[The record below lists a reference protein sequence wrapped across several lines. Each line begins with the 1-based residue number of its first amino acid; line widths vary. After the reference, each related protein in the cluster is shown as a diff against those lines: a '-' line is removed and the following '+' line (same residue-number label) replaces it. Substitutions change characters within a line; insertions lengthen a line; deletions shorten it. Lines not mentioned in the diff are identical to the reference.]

1 VIFPDFLY
9 YTQMNFLEN
18 YFGIA
23 KNGSTIYK
31 ELVAGITT
39 FFAMSYILFVNPT
52 ILAEAGMD
60 KSAQF
65 TATALA
71 AIFGTLV
78 MGIYAKLP
86 FALAPGMG
94 LNTFFVYTICLSLG
108 HSWSFALGAVFVEGI
123 IFFLLSIFDLRRL
136 VVSLIPRS
144 LQVAFC
150 PGIGLFITSIGLQQA
165 RIIEMHENSI
175 RFGNITDPSVLLACL
190 GILVIGVFYVKKIYA
205 GMIVGII
212 LITII
217 SLSFGLTQID
227 SFFSL
232 PPSVSGT
239 MFKFDFS
246 EILSYDFICLVLLL
260 LSVDIF
266 DTMGTLLGVSN
277 ATENMVDEDGHP
289 KNIKKAFVTDS
300 LATIF
305 GAIAGTNTTTTYIES
320 STGISVGGRTGITSI
335 VTALCF
341 VIALFSFP
349 MLHAVPPAAVSAM
362 LIFAGYNMF
371 MSQSFKNMD
380 FKDYSES
387 VPAFITMIIMP
398 FSHSI
403 VEGIS
408 FGVLSYVLINGI
420 SRNFRKINI
429 GTYFI
434 AAFFAVRYVILPT

>member
-1 VIFPDFLY
+1 
-9 YTQMNFLEN
+9 MRFLEN
-18 YFGIA
+18 YFEIT
-23 KNGSTIYK
+23 KKGSNIYK
-31 ELVAGITT
+31 ESVAGITT
-39 FFAMSYILFVNPT
+39 FFAMSYILLVNPI
-52 ILAEAGMD
+52 ILAETGMD

-78 MGIYAKLP
+78 MGVYARLP

-94 LNTFFVYTICLSLG
+94 LNTFFAYTICLSLG
-108 HSWSFALGAVFVEGI
+108 HNWSFALAAVFVEGI
-123 IFFLLSIFDLRRL
+123 IFFILSIFDLRKL
-136 VVSLIPRS
+136 VVSLIPKS
-144 LQVAFC
+144 LQLAFC
-150 PGIGLFITSIGLQQA
+150 PGIGLFIASIGLQQA
-165 RIIEMHENSI
+165 RIIEMHENNM
-175 RFGNITDPSVLLACL
+175 RFGNITDPNVLLACL
-190 GILVIGVFYVKKIYA
+190 GILVIGVFYVKRIYT
-205 GMIVGII
+205 GMVVGIV
-212 LITII
+212 LLTII

-227 SFFSL
+227 SFFSM
-232 PPSVSGT
+232 PPSVSSI
-239 MFKFDFS
+239 MLKFDFS
-246 EILSYDFICLVLLL
+246 GIWSYDFICLVFLL

-277 ATENMVDEDGHP
+277 ATEGMTDENGSP
-289 KNIKKAFVTDS
+289 KNIKKAFVADS

-305 GAIAGTNTTTTYIES
+305 GAMAGTSTTTTYIES
-320 STGISVGGRTGITSI
+320 STGVSVGGRTGITSI
-335 VTALCF
+335 VTAFCF

-349 MLHAVPPAAVSAM
+349 MLSAVPSAAVSAM

-387 VPAFITMIIMP
+387 VPAFITMIVMP

-420 SRNFRKINI
+420 SRNLKKISI

-434 AAFFAVRYVILPT
+434 AIFFAARYVILPT

>member
-1 VIFPDFLY
+1 
-9 YTQMNFLEN
+9 
-18 YFGIA
+18 
-23 KNGSTIYK
+23 
-31 ELVAGITT
+31 
-39 FFAMSYILFVNPT
+39 
-52 ILAEAGMD
+52 
-60 KSAQF
+60 
-65 TATALA
+65 
-71 AIFGTLV
+71 
-78 MGIYAKLP
+78 
-86 FALAPGMG
+86 
-94 LNTFFVYTICLSLG
+94 
-108 HSWSFALGAVFVEGI
+108 VEGI

>member
-1 VIFPDFLY
+1 
-9 YTQMNFLEN
+9 MKFLEN

-39 FFAMSYILFVNPT
+39 FFAMSYILFVNPA
-52 ILAEAGMD
+52 ILAEAGID

-71 AIFGTLV
+71 AIFGTFI
-78 MGIYAKLP
+78 MGAYARLP

-94 LNTFFVYTICLSLG
+94 LNAFFAYTICLSLG
-108 HSWSFALGAVFVEGI
+108 HNWRFALSAVLVEGI
-123 IFFLLSIFDLRRL
+123 IFFILSIFDLKKL
-136 VVSLIPRS
+136 VVGLIPKS
-144 LQVAFC
+144 LQLAFC
-150 PGIGLFITSIGLQQA
+150 PGIGLFIASVGLQQA
-165 RIIEMHENSI
+165 KIIEMHESSI
-175 RFGNITDPSVLLACL
+175 KFGNMADPNVLLACL

-205 GMIVGII
+205 GMVAGIV
-212 LITII
+212 LLTII

-227 SFFSL
+227 SFFSA
-232 PPSVSGT
+232 PPSISSIV
-239 MFKFDFS
+239 FKFDFS
-246 EILSYDFICLVLLL
+246 EILSYDFVCIVLLL

-277 ATENMVDEDGHP
+277 ATEGMIDEDGSP
-289 KNIKKAFVTDS
+289 KNAKKAFVADS

-305 GAIAGTNTTTTYIES
+305 GAMAGTSTTTTYIES
-320 STGISVGGRTGITSI
+320 STGVSVGGRTGIASI

-341 VIALFSFP
+341 AIALFSFP
-349 MLHAVPPAAVSAM
+349 MLRAVPPAAVSAM
-362 LIFAGYNMF
+362 LIFAGYSMF
-371 MSQSFKNMD
+371 MSQSFKDMD

-387 VPAFITMIIMP
+387 VPAFITMIVMP

-403 VEGIS
+403 VDGIS
-408 FGVLSYVLINGI
+408 FGILSYVLINCVAKNLDKI
-420 SRNFRKINI
+420 SL

-434 AAFFAVRYVILPT
+434 AAFFAARYVILPS

>member
-1 VIFPDFLY
+1 
-9 YTQMNFLEN
+9 MKFLES

-23 KNGSTIYK
+23 KSGSTIYR

-52 ILAEAGMD
+52 ILAEAGID

-71 AIFGTLV
+71 AIFGTFI
-78 MGIYAKLP
+78 MGVYARLP

-94 LNTFFVYTICLSLG
+94 LNTFFALTICLSLG
-108 HSWSFALGAVFVEGI
+108 HSWSFALGTVFVEGI
-123 IFFLLSIFDLRRL
+123 VFFILSIFDLRRL
-136 VVSLIPRS
+136 VVGLIPRS
-144 LQVAFC
+144 LQLAFC
-150 PGIGLFITSIGLQQA
+150 PGIGLFIASVGLQQA
-165 RIIEMHENSI
+165 KIIELHESGL
-175 RFGNITDPSVLLACL
+175 RFGNVTDPNVLLACL

-205 GMIVGII
+205 GMVAGIV
-212 LITII
+212 LLTII

-227 SFFSL
+227 SFFSA
-232 PPSVSGT
+232 PPSISSI
-239 MFKFDFS
+239 MLKFDFS

-260 LSVDIF
+260 LSIDIF

-277 ATENMVDEDGHP
+277 ATEGMIDEDGSP
-289 KNIKKAFVTDS
+289 KNIKKAFVADS
-300 LATIF
+300 LATVF
-305 GAIAGTNTTTTYIES
+305 GAMAGTSTTTTYIES
-320 STGISVGGRTGITSI
+320 STGVSVGGRTGIASI
-335 VTALCF
+335 VTAFCF

-349 MLHAVPPAAVSAM
+349 MLRAVPPAAVSAM

-387 VPAFITMIIMP
+387 VPAFITMIVMP

-408 FGVLSYVLINGI
+408 FGVLSYVLINSV
-420 SRNFRKINI
+420 SRNSKKISF
-429 GTYFI
+429 GTYLM
-434 AAFFAVRYVILPT
+434 AAFFAVRYVILPG

>member
-1 VIFPDFLY
+1 
-9 YTQMNFLEN
+9 MNFLED

-23 KNGSTIYK
+23 KSGSTLYK

-39 FFAMSYILFVNPT
+39 FFAMSYILFVNPM
-52 ILAEAGMD
+52 ILSETGMD

-78 MGIYAKLP
+78 MGVYARLP

-94 LNTFFVYTICLSLG
+94 LNTFFAYTMCLFLG
-108 HSWSFALGAVFVEGI
+108 HSWHFALGVVFVEGV
-123 IFFLLSIFDLRRL
+123 IFFLLSIFDLRRI
-136 VVSLIPRS
+136 VVNLIPRS
-144 LQVAFC
+144 LQLAFC
-150 PGIGLFITSIGLQQA
+150 PGIGLFIASVGLQQA
-165 RIIEMHENSI
+165 KIIEMHENSI
-175 RFGNITDPSVLLACL
+175 KFGQITDPNVLLACL
-190 GILVIGVFYVKKIYA
+190 GILVIGVFYVKKIYV
-205 GMIVGII
+205 GMVVGII
-212 LITII
+212 VLTII
-217 SLSFGLTQID
+217 SLSFGLTQIE

-232 PPSVSGT
+232 PPSVSDI
-239 MFKFDFS
+239 MFAFNFS

-277 ATENMVDEDGHP
+277 ATENLANKDGSP
-289 KNIKKAFVTDS
+289 KNIRKAFVADS
-300 LATIF
+300 LATVF
-305 GAIAGTNTTTTYIES
+305 GAMVGTNTTTTYIES
-320 STGISVGGRTGITSI
+320 STGVSVGGRTGITSI

-349 MLHAVPPAAVSAM
+349 MLLAVPPAAVSAM

-371 MSQSFKNMD
+371 MSPALKNMD

-387 VPAFITMIIMP
+387 VPAFITMIVMP

-403 VEGIS
+403 VDGIS
-408 FGVLSYVLINGI
+408 FGVLSYVLINSA
-420 SRNFRKINI
+420 SRNLQKIST
-429 GTYFI
+429 GTYLI
-434 AAFFAVRYVILPT
+434 AIFFAARYVILPN

>member
-1 VIFPDFLY
+1 
-9 YTQMNFLEN
+9 MKFLEN

-23 KNGSTIYK
+23 KSGSNIYK

-52 ILAEAGMD
+52 VLAETGMD

-71 AIFGTLV
+71 AIFGTFV
-78 MGIYAKLP
+78 MGAYARLP

-94 LNTFFVYTICLSLG
+94 LNTFFAYTICLSMG
-108 HSWSFALGAVFVEGI
+108 HSWSFALGTVFVEGV
-123 IFFLLSIFDLRRL
+123 IFFILSIFDLRKIM
-136 VVSLIPRS
+136 VNLIPKS
-144 LQVAFC
+144 LQLAFC
-150 PGIGLFITSIGLQQA
+150 PGIGLFIASIGLQQA

-175 RFGNITDPSVLLACL
+175 KFGNITDPNVLLACL
-190 GILVIGVFYVKKIYA
+190 SILVIGIFYVKKIYA

-212 LITII
+212 LITVI

-227 SFFSL
+227 SFFSM
-232 PPSVSGT
+232 PPSVFGII
-239 MFKFDFS
+239 FEFDFS
-246 EILSYDFICLVLLL
+246 EILSYDFICLVFLL
-260 LSVDIF
+260 LSIDIF
-266 DTMGTLLGVSN
+266 DTMGTLLGISN
-277 ATENMVDEDGHP
+277 ATEGMADKNGSP
-289 KNIKKAFVTDS
+289 KNIKKAFVADS

-305 GAIAGTNTTTTYIES
+305 GAMAGTSTTTTYIES
-320 STGISVGGRTGITSI
+320 STGVSVGGRTGITSI
-335 VTALCF
+335 VTAFCF
-341 VIALFSFP
+341 AIALFSFP
-349 MLHAVPPAAVSAM
+349 MLLAVPSAAVSAM

-380 FKDYSES
+380 FRDYSES
-387 VPAFITMIIMP
+387 VPAFITMIVMP

-408 FGVLSYVLINGI
+408 FGVLSYVLINGV
-420 SRNFRKINI
+420 SRNLKKISV

-434 AAFFAVRYVILPT
+434 AAFFAARYVILPT

>member
-1 VIFPDFLY
+1 
-9 YTQMNFLEN
+9 MKFLEN

-31 ELVAGITT
+31 EIVAGITT
-39 FFAMSYILFVNPT
+39 FFAMSYILFVNPA
-52 ILAEAGMD
+52 ILAKAGID
-60 KSAQF
+60 ESAQF

-78 MGIYAKLP
+78 MGVYARLP

-123 IFFLLSIFDLRRL
+123 IFFVLSIFDLRK
-136 VVSLIPRS
+136 VVVNLIPRS

-150 PGIGLFITSIGLQQA
+150 PGIGLFIASMGLQQA
-165 RIIEMHENSI
+165 KIIEMHENNI
-175 RFGNITDPSVLLACL
+175 RFGNIADPNVLLACL

-205 GMIVGII
+205 GMVAGII
-212 LITII
+212 LITVI

-227 SFFSL
+227 SFFSV
-232 PPSVSGT
+232 PPPVSDI

-246 EILSYDFICLVLLL
+246 EILSYDFICLVFLL
-260 LSVDIF
+260 LSVDIL
-266 DTMGTLLGVSN
+266 DTMGTLFGVSN
-277 ATENMVDEDGHP
+277 AAEDMIDKNGFP
-289 KNIKKAFVTDS
+289 KNMRKAFVADS
-300 LATIF
+300 LATVF
-305 GAIAGTNTTTTYIES
+305 GAMAGTSTTTTYIES
-320 STGISVGGRTGITSI
+320 STGVSVGGRTGIASI
-335 VTALCF
+335 VTAFCF

-349 MLHAVPPAAVSAM
+349 MLLAVPPAAVSAM

-387 VPAFITMIIMP
+387 VPAFITMIVMP

-408 FGVLSYVLINGI
+408 FGVLSYVLINGF
-420 SRNFRKINI
+420 SRNLKKISI
-429 GTYFI
+429 GTYLI
-434 AAFFAVRYVILPT
+434 AIFFAARYVILPT

>member
-1 VIFPDFLY
+1 
-9 YTQMNFLEN
+9 MSFLED

-23 KNGSTIYK
+23 KNGSTVYK

-39 FFAMSYILFVNPT
+39 FFAMSYILFVNPA
-52 ILAEAGMD
+52 ILAQTGMD

-78 MGIYAKLP
+78 MGVYARLP

-94 LNTFFVYTICLSLG
+94 LNTFFAYTICLSLG
-108 HSWSFALGAVFVEGI
+108 HSWNFALAVVLVEGI
-123 IFFLLSIFDLRRL
+123 IFFILSLFDLRRI
-136 VVSLIPRS
+136 VVNLIPRS
-144 LQVAFC
+144 LQLAFC
-150 PGIGLFITSIGLQQA
+150 PGIGLFIASVGLQQA
-165 RIIEMHENSI
+165 KIIEMHENSI
-175 RFGNITDPSVLLACL
+175 KFGNIADPSVLLACL

-205 GMIVGII
+205 GMVAGIV
-212 LITII
+212 LLTII

-227 SFFSL
+227 SFFAM
-232 PPSVSGT
+232 PPPISGIVLA
-239 MFKFDFS
+239 FDFS
-246 EILSYDFICLVLLL
+246 EILSYNFICLVLLL

-277 ATENMVDEDGHP
+277 ATENMVGEDGSP
-289 KNIKKAFVTDS
+289 KNIRKAFVADS

-305 GAIAGTNTTTTYIES
+305 GAMAGTNTTTTYIES
-320 STGISVGGRTGITSI
+320 STGVSVGGRTGITSI
-335 VTALCF
+335 VTAFCF

-349 MLHAVPPAAVSAM
+349 MLLAVPPAAVSAM

-371 MSQSFKNMD
+371 MSPSFKSMD

-387 VPAFITMIIMP
+387 VPAFITMIVMP

-403 VEGIS
+403 VDGIS
-408 FGVLSYVLINGI
+408 FGVLSYVLINSI
-420 SRNFRKINI
+420 SRNVKKIST
-429 GTYFI
+429 GTYLI
-434 AAFFAVRYVILPT
+434 AIFFAARYVILPT